1 MPNLFNMQ
9 SQNIITAVNM
19 IYDMGI
25 TITNFTL
32 KHPATQKLLASG
44 EKFDLVIVECFVS
57 EALFGIAQ
65 HFDAPV
71 IAVSTF
77 GASKWTTDL
86 VGSKWKRTC

>member
-1 MPNLFNMQ
+1 MPNLLDMASQ
-9 SQNIITAVNM
+9 SIATSVNQ

-25 TITNFTL
+25 TITNHTL
-32 KHPATQKLLASG
+32 MHPVTKKLLASG

-65 HFDAPV
+65 HFNAPI
-71 IAVSTF
+71 IAMSTF

-86 VGSKWKRTC
+86 VGSEKIRNF